1 MGQTIEIN
9 RTTVIDKILM
19 IDTDRTLAGQDGE
32 AYGGLEAAKRSETFP
47 GRLAVRIF
55 EIDPDIDH
63 VFVMSNQV
71 SLRRFA
77 GWSDAQTA
85 TTAEIVAEFFRVYPD
100 AAAD

>member
-32 AYGGLEAAKRSETFP
+32 TYGGVEAAKRSETFP

-55 EIDPDIDH
+55 ETDPDIDH

-77 GWSDAQTA
+77 GWSDSQAA
-85 TTAEIVAEFFRVYPD
+85 TTTNVVTEFFRVYPD
-100 AAAD
+100 ADD